1 MRGIFTLFALLV
13 LVGGTAAIAQTGT
26 GTGSSARSAGASSN
40 KGGIPEAPV
49 GHRQPRPGD
58 VPSASDDASRMNA
71 EDAALDRR
79 IKSICRGC

>member
-1 MRGIFTLFALLV
+1 MRGIFTLFALVV

-26 GTGSSARSAGASSN
+26 GTGSSARSAGVTSN
-40 KGGIPEAPV
+40 KAGIPEAPV
-49 GHRQPRPGD
+49 GHRQPRSGD
-58 VPSASDDASRMNA
+58 VPSASDDSNRMNA